1 MSDSYE
7 FCAVL
12 AGRLSTV
19 MLPPDATMPSREMEQ
34 VINEHLADS
43 GGVGALVL
51 DLEDRIAAL
60 TTERDALH
68 AVIDE
73 AMGHLRREFKGDEAA
88 EEIEQCLR
96 RVREATTDDD

>member
-1 MSDSYE
+1 M
-7 FCAVL
+7 
-12 AGRLSTV
+12 
-19 MLPPDATMPSREMEQ
+19 
-34 VINEHLADS
+34 
-43 GGVGALVL
+43 
-51 DLEDRIAAL
+51 AAL

-73 AMGHLRREFKGDEAA
+73 AMAHLRREFKGDEAA